1 MTPNPIS
8 APTLFE
14 SRQYNVISALIS
26 VQPLQL
32 TPQGLAAGLMLSISV
47 FDLFQESAEAV
58 GTG

>member
-14 SRQYNVISALIS
+14 SGQGNVSALIPMR
-26 VQPLQL
+26 PLHIV
-32 TPQGLAAGLMLSISV
+32 PQGLAAGLMLSISV